1 MNYPSSSRPLFL
13 FESDVARVNDTPHP
27 QTVLASSTFTGAA
40 AAPRSSSASSQR
52 RLFEG
57 TQTRSPAHLASFLPK
72 LVNRWQ
78 SALSLTDKLTEE
90 GNAPSP
96 HVKWAAET
104 ETASASRRSIPR
116 SGVVGGARSLRSLAL
131 IRGQVANG
139 RRQRGRRI
147 VMPCINRVS
156 HAPCNLR

>member
-1 MNYPSSSRPLFL
+1 MLRGSTTPLTL
-13 FESDVARVNDTPHP
+13 D

-96 HVKWAAET
+96 HVKWAA
-104 ETASASRRSIPR
+104 RRR
-116 SGVVGGARSLRSLAL
+116 LRLRAHRVGRSLAPVL
-131 IRGQVANG
+131 WG
-139 RRQRGRRI
+139 
-147 VMPCINRVS
+147 
-156 HAPCNLR
+156 APDRFARSRSLVVKLRTAGGSVEDGS